1 MKKLLHTLILLL
13 CLTSCLMPTDMDQS
27 QNDPTTLPTK
37 ICALTSTPEIILSPG
52 IEDTIN
58 LLQGPLLLINDN
70 TSSDNPLFLLD
81 VSSAKQYRLE
91 IPDNTSITSL
101 GNALSPD
108 GRSIIL
114 TRKFTN
120 DPFRKDLLIYD
131 FMAGTILDEIHIGSS
146 SQINTKEMFSRLP
159 GNVQKELSERNLG
172 NWVLN
177 DSLAGSLGIFRWSAD
192 SRSLYFSDA
201 CEGGYSCLHSY
212 DLITGQKSQVEREE
226 FFLEGIY
233 LAPDSSSIL
242 LIKSPVPQ
250 LPDFPMINVVVID
263 PSLQIKH
270 IPPLPSDLNLN
281 YEYAWL
287 DSNNLVITGFNVE
300 DFTYSEI
307 HKYSLNSNLAYIVEN
322 EPFLDFIFLDD
333 EIFILKFDPVTQSS
347 RITIRSD
354 QYQDKTL
361 GIPVEC
367 NDLRRSSI
375 NGYSVLV
382 FCEQG
387 LFGIDP
393 PFNLI
398 KIADISGNIVFS
410 PDSRFLIQYSPSDP
424 SISNNSIKLLDS
436 NLGLLRELP
445 VPDVRQIIWQPDS
458 LGFLYLSMHG
468 LFRVE
473 LPDGEPELLINNN
486 MDDYRHL
493 DAAWFAN

>member
-1 MKKLLHTLILLL
+1 
-13 CLTSCLMPTDMDQS
+13 
-27 QNDPTTLPTK
+27 
-37 ICALTSTPEIILSPG
+37 
-52 IEDTIN
+52 
-58 LLQGPLLLINDN
+58 
-70 TSSDNPLFLLD
+70 
-81 VSSAKQYRLE
+81 
-91 IPDNTSITSL
+91 
-101 GNALSPD
+101 
-108 GRSIIL
+108 
-114 TRKFTN
+114 
-120 DPFRKDLLIYD
+120 
-131 FMAGTILDEIHIGSS
+131 MAGTILDEIHIGSS

-192 SRSLYFSDA
+192 SSSLYFSDA

-233 LAPDSSSIL
+233 LAPDKSSIL

-270 IPPLPSDLNLN
+270 IPPLPSDMNLN

-307 HKYSLNSNLAYIVEN
+307 YKYSLNSNHAYIVEN

-382 FCEQG
+382 SCEQG

-393 PFNLI
+393 TFNLI